1 MEVAFASSKLPLDPT
16 RVRVLLVEDSLR
28 LQNIIA
34 RGLRESGFAV
44 DTASDGRQAFIN
56 VQTTVYDV
64 VILDLMI
71 PEIDGLTVLR
81 KMREKAIETHVLI
94 LTALDGVDD
103 RVLGLQSGADDYL
116 AKPFSFKEL
125 LARVQ
130 ALARRSH
137 GSKSSTVAVGPLLID
152 MVTRQARIGGDMG
165 ASLDLTPRQ
174 FAILQFLALRQGKP
188 VSRPELEEHLY
199 DQESQVLSN
208 AVDSAVCLLRAKLE
222 AAGCPPLIHT
232 RRKIGYVLSETAP

>member
-34 RGLRESGFAV
+34 RGLRESGFSV
-44 DTASDGRQAFIN
+44 DAASDGRQAFIN

-71 PEIDGLTVLR
+71 PEMDGLTVLR
-81 KMREKAIETHVLI
+81 KMREKAIETHVLV
-94 LTALDGVDD
+94 LTALDGVCG

-130 ALARRSH
+130 SLA
-137 GSKSSTVAVGPLLID
+137 
-152 MVTRQARIGGDMG
+152 
-165 ASLDLTPRQ
+165 
-174 FAILQFLALRQGKP
+174 
-188 VSRPELEEHLY
+188 
-199 DQESQVLSN
+199 
-208 AVDSAVCLLRAKLE
+208 
-222 AAGCPPLIHT
+222 
-232 RRKIGYVLSETAP
+232 